1 MMMDGC
7 AFRRPVVVSKT
18 IGDGASDNDN
28 HGSSDDGGGG
38 GQLVWAALP
47 VVTACCDVPTTS
59 TAASVAATIVGNA
72 ISSMRSKTLVARK
85 QGAVLILEG
94 NTFNDR
100 YVSIWSRCTGLP
112 RKMRRPSLNGVSQSF
127 LASCRVC

>member
-1 MMMDGC
+1 MMDGC

-18 IGDGASDNDN
+18 IGEGASGNDN
-28 HGSSDDGGGG
+28 NDISDDGGGG

-47 VVTACCDVPTTS
+47 VVTADVPTTS

-72 ISSMRSKTLVARK
+72 VSSMRSKTLVARK

-100 YVSIWSRCTGLP
+100 YVPI
-112 RKMRRPSLNGVSQSF
+112 
-127 LASCRVC
+127 